1 MIGTV
6 YLGRYEVVGALGRG
20 SMGRVFLARQRDRDR
35 LVVVKLMHPHIASD
49 PKFRRLFRH
58 EMQSMAKFRHPYAVS
73 LYEGSLD
80 GDPAGPGIVMEYVE
94 GETLEQVR
102 RRDGRLD
109 LERA

>member
-1 MIGTV
+1 
-6 YLGRYEVVGALGRG
+6 
-20 SMGRVFLARQRDRDR
+20 
-35 LVVVKLMHPHIASD
+35 MHPHIAGD

-94 GETLEQVR
+94 GETLEKLL
-102 RRDGRLD
+102 RRDGRPGLARVGRLLTHLGYALD
-109 LERA
+109 AAHRQGIVHRDLKPTNLMVRDPGT